1 MSPNKDTPQG
11 EEEARVTTI
20 GAVVEAK
27 ESRGSAERAEEEK
40 GVEDPDR
47 ERAVATMKGDGPRG
61 GRA

>member
-1 MSPNKDTPQG
+1 M
-11 EEEARVTTI
+11 TTI